1 MRTKPQELA
10 QVFKAIQSNIA
21 ARGKAPKVMPASSR
35 RRPANRAVRRPEG
48 CTVDPADLLLALGIV
63 GCFVMTYLW
72 AVLLYEIF
80 NGD

>member
-1 MRTKPQELA
+1 M
-10 QVFKAIQSNIA
+10 S
-21 ARGKAPKVMPASSR
+21 
-35 RRPANRAVRRPEG
+35 
-48 CTVDPADLLLALGIV
+48 DLLLALGIV